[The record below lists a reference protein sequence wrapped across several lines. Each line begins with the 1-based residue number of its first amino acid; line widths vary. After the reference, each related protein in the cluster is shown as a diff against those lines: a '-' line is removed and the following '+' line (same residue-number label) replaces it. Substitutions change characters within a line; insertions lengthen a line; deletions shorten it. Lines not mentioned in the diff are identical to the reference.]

1 VLQTFKIMNKK
12 ELKQVNEALYKNRP
26 KIHKSEVRLYLTK
39 QKFTNVDEQ
48 KRKLYEEMDK

>member
-1 VLQTFKIMNKK
+1 MNKK